1 MNYLEAVPAIRRIDS
16 SRDDLFAIDV
26 VGEVNSADAENLYGL
41 LEAACALHPRIDVLV
56 RLTDFE
62 IADWSETSPQTIE
75 QGRQMALANVRRCAS
90 VGGRR
95 TAARAGAQVFSGR
108 TRSGSMG
115 VAGRETKEEHLK
127 RAAPGRNAAP
137 A

>member
-26 VGEVNSADAENLYGL
+26 VGEVNSADAENLDGL

-90 VGGRR
+90 VGGPDWTRR
-95 TAARAGAQVFSGR
+95 IRAELQPEQELRCFPAEREAEAWDWLGAKPRKS
-108 TRSGSMG
+108 T
-115 VAGRETKEEHLK
+115 
-127 RAAPGRNAAP
+127 
-137 A
+137 